1 MVTTT
6 NAWCRVIHSFPIW
19 RDGDSVVAMKTMK
32 PSFAL
37 WLVVPL
43 VLASCTVGPNFALPD
58 LVMPAKW
65 KAGKSASVS
74 DLPMP
79 GEWWRLYGSSELN
92 RLVEQSLAGN
102 QELRGALARV
112 ETARALIG
120 VQQADWFPQLSMNT
134 GMNYERLSQTSFGA
148 NLPTGIALP
157 SIQRRRFQ
165 NLFEMGWEIDLWGRV
180 RRGVEGAKASEAAAA
195 EMLAAQRLSLA
206 AEVARLYFLAHS
218 MEKQIA
224 VVNET
229 LEWRQEA
236 MKLQESRFKGGL
248 ANEMDVSRARTELEL
263 ARNDLASLE
272 RQRGN
277 AENALA
283 VVCGQIP
290 STFHISRS
298 AALPSPPRVPGGMP
312 STLLQRRPDIRAA
325 EQKMREA
332 NAQIGVAQASFFPA
346 FKIGGTGGLESIGT
360 VDFLD
365 AKSRTLTIGP
375 SMTLPIFQGGKLK
388 ANLAASRARYDE
400 TLAAYRQ
407 SILTAIREVEDSM
420 LDAQGYARQ
429 SSALNAAIAA
439 AQETQRLAEL
449 RYQKGLASYFEV
461 VDANRTVLNAKL
473 LAAQIDGQR
482 LVASVA
488 MLKALG
494 GGWK

>member
-1 MVTTT
+1 M
-6 NAWCRVIHSFPIW
+6 NSRLLAFPAA
-19 RDGDSVVAMKTMK
+19 VLT
-32 PSFAL
+32 
-37 WLVVPL
+37 
-43 VLASCTVGPNFALPD
+43 LASCTVGPDFSLPD
-58 LVMPAKW
+58 VIMPSKW
-65 KAGKSASVS
+65 KHGKTASVS

-79 GEWWRLYGSSELN
+79 GEWWRLYGSPELN
-92 RLVEQSLAGN
+92 RLVEQSLESN

-120 VQQADWFPQLSMNT
+120 VQAAEWFPQLSMKN
-134 GMNYERLSQTSFGA
+134 GMAYEHLSLTSFGA
-148 NLPTGIALP
+148 NLPAGIPLP
-157 SIQRRRFQ
+157 TLERRRFQ
-165 NLFEMGWEIDLWGRV
+165 NLFEFGWELDLWGRV
-180 RRGVEGAKASEAAAA
+180 RRGVEGARASEAAAA
-195 EMLAAQRLSLA
+195 ETLAAQRLSLA

-229 LEWRQEA
+229 MDWRQEA
-236 MKLQESRFKGGL
+236 LKLQESRFKGGL

-283 VVCGQIP
+283 VICGQIP

-298 AALPSPPRVPGGMP
+298 AALPSPPRVPGGLP

-346 FKIGGTGGLESIGT
+346 FKISGTGGLESIGAAH
-360 VDFLD
+360 FYD
-365 AKSRTLTIGP
+365 ARSKTLTIGP

-388 ANLAASRARYDE
+388 ANLAASKSRYEE

-407 SILTAIREVEDSM
+407 SILTALKEVEDSM

-429 SSALNAAIAA
+429 SAALNAAIAA

-473 LAAQIDGQR
+473 LAAQIEGQR

>member
-1 MVTTT
+1 M
-6 NAWCRVIHSFPIW
+6 IS
-19 RDGDSVVAMKTMK
+19 K
-32 PSFAL
+32 PLLCLPAL
-37 WLVVPL
+37 L
-43 VLASCTVGPNFALPD
+43 LASCSVGPNFALPD
-58 LVMPAKW
+58 LALPSKW
-65 KAGKSASVS
+65 KNGKTASVS

-79 GEWWRLYGSSELN
+79 GEWWHLYGSSDLN
-92 RLVEQSLAGN
+92 RLVDQAMSSN
-102 QELRGALARV
+102 QDLRGALARV

-120 VQQADWFPQLSMNT
+120 VQASEWFPQLSFKDAMQ
-134 GMNYERLSQTSFGA
+134 YERLSQTSFGA
-148 NLPTGIALP
+148 NLPPGIALP

-165 NLFEMGWEIDLWGRV
+165 NLFEFGWELDLWGRV

-195 EMLAAQRLSLA
+195 ETLAAQRLSLA
-206 AEVARLYFLAHS
+206 SEVARLYFLAHS
-218 MEKQIA
+218 MDKQIG

-248 ANEMDVSRARTELEL
+248 ANEMDVSRAKTELEL

-283 VVCGQIP
+283 VLCGQLP
-290 STFHISRS
+290 STFKLSHN
-298 AALPSPPRVPGGMP
+298 AALPSPPRVPGGLP

-388 ANLAASRARYDE
+388 ANLAASKARYDE

-407 SILTAIREVEDSM
+407 SILTVIREVEDSM

-429 SSALNAAIAA
+429 SAALNAAIAA

>member
-1 MVTTT
+1 MTSR
-6 NAWCRVIHSFPIW
+6 AFLCLP
-19 RDGDSVVAMKTMK
+19 
-32 PSFAL
+32 AL
-37 WLVVPL
+37 M
-43 VLASCTVGPNFALPD
+43 LACCTVGPEFALPGPS
-58 LVMPAKW
+58 LPAKW
-65 KAGKSASVS
+65 KNGHSPSLG
-74 DLPMP
+74 DLPLP
-79 GEWWRLYGSSELN
+79 GEWWRLYSSPELN
-92 RLVEQSLAGN
+92 SLITQALSGN
-102 QELRGALARV
+102 QDLRGALARV

-120 VQQADWFPQLSMNT
+120 VQAADWFPQLSFKDAMQ
-134 GMNYERLSQTSFGA
+134 YERLSLTSFGA
-148 NLPTGIALP
+148 NLPPGIPLP
-157 SIQRRRFQ
+157 PLQRRRFQ
-165 NLFEMGWEIDLWGRV
+165 NLFEFGWELDLWGRV
-180 RRGVEGAKASEAAAA
+180 RRGVEGAKAGEAAAA

-206 AEVARLYFLAHS
+206 AEVARLYFLAHA
-218 MEKQIA
+218 MDKQII

-229 LEWRQEA
+229 LTWRQEA
-236 MKLQESRFKGGL
+236 VKLQESRFKGGL
-248 ANEMDVSRARTELEL
+248 ANEMDVSRAKTELEL
-263 ARNDLASLE
+263 ARSDLASLE

-283 VVCGQIP
+283 VICGQLP
-290 STFHISRS
+290 SLFKLSRN
-298 AALPSPPRVPGGMP
+298 AALPPPPRLPGGLP

-346 FKIGGTGGLESIGT
+346 FKIGGAGGLESIGT
-360 VDFLD
+360 VDFYD
-365 AKSRTLTIGP
+365 ARSRTLTIGP
-375 SMTLPIFQGGKLK
+375 SMTLPIFQGGRLK
-388 ANLAASRARYDE
+388 ANLAASKARYE
-400 TLAAYRQ
+400 ESLAAYRQ

-420 LDAQGYARQ
+420 LDSQGYSQQ
-429 SSALNAAIAA
+429 SAALNEAIKA